1 MSSNW
6 QMDVGLWL
14 RFSRGTISLVRTMG
28 STGQASLL
36 PSVGGT
42 FGTTEPVAFL
52 EPGKDA
58 TYALSPTRMQVS
70 NATNSDLQFFIF
82 FLPQFFVWPS
92 SWPTD
97 NGFTS
102 IGWAWHTQIVQ
113 TDNDANS
120 TALGLGE
127 STCGNA
133 TNLSDESWVTP
144 LLKEHCH
151 LWPPKCS
158 LPHTQQ
164 AASTHFYYFFLVNG
178 WFITTYRN
186 TVP

>member
-28 STGQASLL
+28 STGQASLSR
-36 PSVGGT
+36 SVWGT
-42 FGTTEPVAFL
+42 FGKIEPVAFL

-70 NATNSDLQFFIF
+70 NATNSDLQFFILFF
-82 FLPQFFVWPS
+82 FLPQLFVWPS

-120 TALGLGE
+120 TALGLGPWE
-127 STCGNA
+127 HLWKCYKSLWWI
-133 TNLSDESWVTP
+133 LSDPFTERTLSSVA
-144 LLKEHCH
+144 
-151 LWPPKCS
+151 PKMLSSSYTAGC
-158 LPHTQQ
+158 
-164 AASTHFYYFFLVNG
+164 
-178 WFITTYRN
+178 
-186 TVP
+186 